1 MSAIKKLIKILAIS
15 LSLLAPSFSMAGS
28 GIILPPTSGGGG
40 GSGDVTAASSF
51 GTDNLLIRSDGT
63 GKGVQSSAITVDDS
77 GNVSGVGSISASS
90 MSLSSLTAS
99 TALALD
105 GSKNLVSVTNTGSGN
120 NVLATSPT
128 LTTPTLGS
136 ATATSVAGANGSGAF
151 SLRAGTTAADSLVL
165 SSRDVDGATN
175 IPFVTLTSNN
185 TPSMAINVPA
195 GTTGTM
201 DGVTIGGT
209 TAAAGTFTTIS
220 QSGVHT
226 FSANSTITSGNYQ
239 IGRNA
244 SNQFVFNSPGQAFVF
259 SSNGTQ
265 RLFLDDFQYNFSQGA
280 ASGGTFT
287 AVRVT
292 GGAHTGL
299 TASTESS
306 DVVYALNR
314 TVQFS
319 TGALTNQRAVVI
331 NGQTIAFVGASTV
344 TNAITL
350 DVDAP
355 TAGTNATIT
364 NNFAARF
371 NGSVAINTAAAST
384 LVFQNTAQ
392 ITTTTSDGA
401 ITLKGNRNAASA
413 TSDIVINSS
422 VARTAGNL
430 LAIQNN
436 AAAQLTVGFDGKLT
450 IQPSAQSSGVSRAI
464 VFTTPNH
471 TGQTASTEASN
482 FLYSTYTRTWAA
494 GALTTQ
500 REIQINAPT
509 YAFASASTLTTGA
522 TMAISGAPI
531 AGTNATLTNSYA
543 LWIQSG
549 FARFDGGISLDST
562 LTAGGTTGAQTIN
575 KAAGSV
581 NFAATATTLVVTD
594 SLVKTNSIV
603 ITTAMTNDATCSVKD
618 VEVASGSFTIRMNAA
633 CTAETKVGFVVYN

>member
-1 MSAIKKLIKILAIS
+1 MREIRWHMSAAKKLLKVLALSI
-15 LSLLAPSFSMAGS
+15 SLLAPSFSMAGS

-51 GTDNLLIRSDGT
+51 GTDNRIIRSDGT

-77 GNVSGVGSISASS
+77 GNVLGVGSISASS

-136 ATATSVAGANGSGAF
+136 ATATSVSGASGSGAF

-165 SSRDVDGATN
+165 NARDVDGATN
-175 IPFVTLTSNN
+175 IPFVTLTSKN

-244 SNQFVFNSPGQAFVF
+244 SNQFVFNSPGQAFLF
-259 SSNGTQ
+259 SSNGNQ
-265 RLFLDDFQYNFSQGA
+265 RLFLDDFQYNFTQGA
-280 ASGGTFT
+280 ATSGTFT

-299 TASTESS
+299 TASTENS

-319 TGALTNQRAVVI
+319 TGALTTQRAVV
-331 NGQTIAFVGASTV
+331 
-344 TNAITL
+344 
-350 DVDAP
+350 
-355 TAGTNATIT
+355 
-364 NNFAARF
+364 
-371 NGSVAINTAAAST
+371 
-384 LVFQNTAQ
+384 
-392 ITTTTSDGA
+392 
-401 ITLKGNRNAASA
+401 
-413 TSDIVINSS
+413 
-422 VARTAGNL
+422 
-430 LAIQNN
+430 
-436 AAAQLTVGFDGKLT
+436 
-450 IQPSAQSSGVSRAI
+450 
-464 VFTTPNH
+464 
-471 TGQTASTEASN
+471 
-482 FLYSTYTRTWAA
+482 
-494 GALTTQ
+494 
-500 REIQINAPT
+500 INAPT
-509 YAFASASTLTTGA
+509 YAFASASTLTTAA

-549 FARFDGGISLDST
+549 FARFDGGISIDST

-581 NFAATATTLVVTD
+581 NFAAAATTLVVTD